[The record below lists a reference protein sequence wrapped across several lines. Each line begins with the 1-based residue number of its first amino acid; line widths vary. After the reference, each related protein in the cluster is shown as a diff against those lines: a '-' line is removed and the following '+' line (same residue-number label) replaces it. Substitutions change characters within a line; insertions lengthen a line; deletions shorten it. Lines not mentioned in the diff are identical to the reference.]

1 MTRQVLADGVQVREV
16 WAWAM
21 YDFANSAYTTTV
33 VTAIFTAYFVAV
45 VAGGA
50 PWATLA
56 WTTTQAIASV
66 AILLSAT
73 SVGAY
78 ADRHGAKKKLLAVST
93 VGCIAGT
100 AALFWVGPGDV
111 GLAMML
117 VAIAGFFFGSGENI
131 IAAFLPEL
139 AGDEDLGKV
148 SGWGWSW
155 GYLGGMACLGLCLA
169 WIVGARSRGEGAE
182 SFVPATMLITAAFF
196 AVASAPT
203 FLLLRERVQAG
214 PVAEVASEF
223 SALVRVLLRTARE
236 ASRFPDM
243 ARFMVCLLFY
253 QSGVVA
259 AIALAAVYAQEAIG
273 FTAEDNI
280 MLFFVVNGTAAVGAF
295 AFGYLQD
302 RLGHVR
308 TIALTLAGWLLMTA
322 IALGSQSRG
331 QFWVAANIAG
341 LCLGSSQ
348 SAARALVGHF
358 APAQRRAEFYGLW
371 GLAMKTAAIAGPMTY
386 GITTWVSG
394 GNHRL
399 ALAITGLY
407 FVAGLV
413 LLIGIDERRGREAA
427 LGRVSC

>member
-1 MTRQVLADGVQVREV
+1 MSRQILADGVKPREV
-16 WAWAM
+16 WGWAM

-33 VTAIFTAYFVAV
+33 VTAIFNAYFVAV
-45 VAGGA
+45 VAAGA
-50 PWATLA
+50 TWATLA
-56 WTTTQAIASV
+56 WTTTQAVASIAIMLT
-66 AILLSAT
+66 AAG
-73 SVGAY
+73 VGAW
-78 ADRHGAKKKLLAVST
+78 ADRHGAKKRLLALTT
-93 VGCIAGT
+93 VGCVTAT

-111 GLAMML
+111 LLAMGL
-117 VAIAGFFFGSGENI
+117 VALASFFFGSGENI

-139 AGDEDLGKV
+139 AADDDLGKV

-169 WIVGARSRGEGAE
+169 WIVAAKGRGEGAE
-182 SFVPATMLITAAFF
+182 SYVPAAMLITAVFF

-203 FLLLRERVQAG
+203 FLLLRERAQTN
-214 PVAEVASEF
+214 PVAAVATDF
-223 SALVRVLLRTARE
+223 FALAQRLASTARE
-236 ASRFPDM
+236 LHRFPDM
-243 ARFMVCLLFY
+243 ARFMVCLAFY

-259 AIALAAVYAQEAIG
+259 AIALAAIYAQEVIG

-280 MLFFVVNGTAAVGAF
+280 RLFFVVNGTAAAGAF

-308 TIALTLAGWLLMTA
+308 TIALTLLGWLLMTA
-322 IALGSQSRG
+322 IALSSEGRA

-348 SAARALVGHF
+348 SASRALVGHF
-358 APAQRRAEFYGLW
+358 APLQRRAEFFGLW
-371 GLAMKTAAIAGPMTY
+371 GLAMKLAAIVGPMTY
-386 GITTWVSG
+386 GLTTWLSG

-407 FVAGLV
+407 FLGGLL
-413 LLIGIDERRGREAA
+413 LLIGIDAKRGHAAA
-427 LGRVSC
+427 LAP

>member
-1 MTRQVLADGVQVREV
+1 VTRKILADGVKAREV

-33 VTAIFTAYFVAV
+33 VTAIFNAYFVAV
-45 VAGGA
+45 VAGGT

-56 WTTTQAIASV
+56 WTTTQAIASL
-66 AILLSAT
+66 AIMLTAA

-78 ADRHGAKKKLLAVST
+78 ADRHGAKKKLLAVT
-93 VGCIAGT
+93 TAGCVAAT

-111 GLAMML
+111 LLAMAL
-117 VAIAGFFFGSGENI
+117 VVISSFFFGSSENI

-139 AGDEDLGKV
+139 AGEEDLGKV

-169 WIVGARSRGEGAE
+169 WIVAAKGRGEGAE
-182 SFVPATMLITAAFF
+182 SFVPVTMLITAAFF

-203 FLLLRERVQAG
+203 FLLLRERVVAR
-214 PVAEVASEF
+214 PVAEARAELTALAQV
-223 SALVRVLLRTARE
+223 LVRAARE

-253 QSGVVA
+253 QSGVFA
-259 AIALAAVYAQEAIG
+259 AIALAAIYAQEAIG

-280 MLFFVVNGTAAVGAF
+280 KLFFVVNGTAAVGAF
-295 AFGYLQD
+295 AFGYVQD

-322 IALGSQSRG
+322 IALSSDSRE

-348 SAARALVGHF
+348 SAARALVGLF
-358 APAQRRAEFYGLW
+358 APRRRRAEFFGLW
-371 GLAMKTAAIAGPMTY
+371 GLAMKLAAIAGPMTY
-386 GITTWVSG
+386 GMTTWLSG

-399 ALAITGLY
+399 ALGVTGLY
-407 FVAGLV
+407 FVAGLF
-413 LLIGIDERRGREAA
+413 LLLGIDERRGREAA
-427 LGRVSC
+427 LAI

>member
-1 MTRQVLADGVQVREV
+1 MSRSALADGVKPREV

-33 VTAIFTAYFVAV
+33 VTAIFNAYFVAV

-50 PWATLA
+50 TWATLA
-56 WTTTQAIASV
+56 WTTTQAIASI
-66 AILLSAT
+66 AIMLTAA

-78 ADRHGAKKKLLAVST
+78 ADRHGAKKKLLALTT
-93 VGCIAGT
+93 VGCVAGT

-111 GLAMML
+111 LLAMGL
-117 VAIAGFFFGSGENI
+117 VAIASFFFGSGENI
-131 IAAFLPEL
+131 VAAFLPEL
-139 AGDEDLGKV
+139 AGDDDLGKV

-169 WIVGARSRGEGAE
+169 WIVAAKGRGEGAE
-182 SFVPATMLITAAFF
+182 SFVPAAMLITAAFF

-203 FLLLRERVQAG
+203 FMLLRERVQAS
-214 PVAEVASEF
+214 PVVRAATEL
-223 SALVRVLLRTARE
+223 SALAQRLRTTLRE

-243 ARFMVCLLFY
+243 ARFMVCLLCY
-253 QSGVVA
+253 QSGVFA
-259 AIALAAVYAQEAIG
+259 AIALAAIYAQEAIG

-280 MLFFVVNGTAAVGAF
+280 KLFFVVNGTAAIGAF

-308 TIALTLAGWLLMTA
+308 TIALTLVGWLLMTA
-322 IALGSQSRG
+322 VALSSEGRA

-348 SAARALVGHF
+348 SASRAMVGLF
-358 APAQRRAEFYGLW
+358 APVARRAEFFGLW
-371 GLAMKTAAIAGPMTY
+371 GLAMKMAAIAGPMTY
-386 GITTWVSG
+386 GLTTWLSG

-399 ALAITGLY
+399 ALGVTGIW

-413 LLIGIDERRGREAA
+413 LLIGIDAQRGREAA
-427 LGRVSC
+427 RRG

>member
-1 MTRQVLADGVQVREV
+1 MSRKILAEGVEVREV

-33 VTAIFTAYFVAV
+33 VTAIFNAYFVAV
-45 VAGGA
+45 VAAGA

-56 WTTTQAIASV
+56 WTTTQAIASL
-66 AILLSAT
+66 AIMLTAAG
-73 SVGAY
+73 VGAY
-78 ADRHGAKKKLLAVST
+78 ADRHGAKKKLLGVAT
-93 VGCIAGT
+93 IGCVTST

-111 GLAMML
+111 VLAMTL
-117 VAIAGFFFGSGENI
+117 VAISSFFFGSSENV

-139 AGDEDLGKV
+139 AGEEDLGKV

-169 WIVGARSRGEGAE
+169 WIVAAKGRGEGAD

-203 FLLLRERVQAG
+203 FLLLRERVQAR
-214 PVAEVASEF
+214 PVAVIGAEL
-223 SALVRVLLRTARE
+223 SALAQRLWRTARE
-236 ASRFPDM
+236 AQRFPDM

-253 QSGVVA
+253 QSGVFA
-259 AIALAAVYAQEAIG
+259 AIALAAIYAQEAIG

-280 MLFFVVNGTAAVGAF
+280 KLFFVVNGTAAVGAF

-322 IALGSQSRG
+322 IALSSDSRE

-348 SAARALVGHF
+348 SAARALVGLF
-358 APAQRRAEFYGLW
+358 APRQRRAEFFGLW
-371 GLAMKTAAIAGPMTY
+371 GLAMKLAAIAGPMTY
-386 GITTWVSG
+386 GITTWLSG

-399 ALAITGLY
+399 ALGVTGLY
-407 FVAGLV
+407 FVAGL
-413 LLIGIDERRGREAA
+413 LLLLGIDERRGREAA
-427 LGRVSC
+427 QET